1 MKHMRLPEQQ
11 RAIEIIERLRV
22 ATKNMVLPAADL
34 ITQEYGQDPYLVLVS
49 CILSLRTK
57 DSVSWPASRRLFAY
71 ATSPYIMVTLSL
83 ATIEQAIYPSG
94 FYRQKAKTI
103 LAISTDLIERFEG
116 KVPSSKEELMTLHG
130 VGLKTANLVLAEG
143 FNIPALCV
151 DVHVHRISNRLGLVA
166 TRTPEETEAALC
178 DLLPKEYWREFNKL
192 LVMWGQNVCVPQ
204 SPRCSACPVA
214 LVCKRIGVTRSR

>member
-11 RAIEIIERLRV
+11 RAIAIIERLRV

-34 ITQEYGQDPYLVLVS
+34 ITNEYGKDPYLVLVS

-57 DSVSWPASRRLFAY
+57 DNVSWPASRRLFTCAQ
-71 ATSPYIMVTLSL
+71 SPYTMVNLSQ

-103 LAISTDLIERFEG
+103 LDISADLISRFG
-116 KVPSSKEELMTLHG
+116 GAVPSTKEELMSFKG

-143 FNIPALCV
+143 FDIPALCV

-166 TRTPEETEAALC
+166 TRTPEETEVALRE
-178 DLLPKEYWREFNKL
+178 LLPKKYWREFNKL
-192 LVMWGQNVCVPQ
+192 LVMWGQNICVPQ
-204 SPRCSACPVA
+204 SPRCSICPVA
-214 LVCKRIGVTRSR
+214 PLCKRVGVVRSR